1 MWAHGWQGNRK
12 QMGTIL
18 LRYQPSVTKEKSW
31 KVLSILL
38 KLWANGSGSEEQ
50 CVVMSDLFP
59 NCHRNYTY
67 KFKMFSQWIDCS
79 VARDYHENNKVK
91 DFLAQTFRLSCL
103 SDFKKLPYHE
113 FEWCPRKH
121 LWRNSFFK
129 KVAGLNPATL
139 LRIEFFWVRFSGV
152 FLRIIGRLNS
162 SRLDDLIA
170 LTRIM
175 DGFVICWDHGC
186 YSNVGYI
193 QNAFFIRKIFKRKW
207 TSKTQKS

>member
-1 MWAHGWQGNRK
+1 MDGRVIESKWEQFYWDINHQSRK
-12 QMGTIL
+12 KRAEKYFQFYWNCERMEVEARNSVSLCQIYFPIVIGTTHI
-18 LRYQPSVTKEKSW
+18 S
-31 KVLSILL
+31 
-38 KLWANGSGSEEQ
+38 
-50 CVVMSDLFP
+50 
-59 NCHRNYTY
+59 
-67 KFKMFSQWIDCS
+67 FKMFSQWIDCS

-139 LRIEFFWVRFSGV
+139 LRIEFFCVRFSGV